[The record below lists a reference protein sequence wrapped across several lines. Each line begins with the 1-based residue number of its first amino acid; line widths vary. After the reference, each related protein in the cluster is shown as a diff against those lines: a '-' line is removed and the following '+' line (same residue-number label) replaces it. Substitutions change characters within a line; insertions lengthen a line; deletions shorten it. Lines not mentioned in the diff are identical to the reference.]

1 MKLIYIANAR
11 IPTEKAHGYQISMMC
26 ESFASLGLKVELV
39 LPTKRNRIKNDLFS
53 FYNINKNF
61 EVRKIKSPDFIG
73 IWPKLG
79 KISFWLQNIFFSIA
93 ILFTKFEKDAIFYTR
108 GAAIVFILRLRGKKV
123 FFESHRLSNDSL
135 VYRIL
140 LGKKTK
146 IISLTHGAKEVYIK
160 SDFLKNNII
169 VAPDA
174 VDLQVFGNGLSVEE
188 ARRRVNSSLASRNK
202 KIIGYFGSFKTMGE
216 DKGLREIIK
225 AIEGLSRDISLLA
238 VGGLGTELQ
247 FYEKEAEKTLGKD
260 RAVFRPSV
268 PRKELSLLEESC
280 DILLMPFPDTV
291 HYRFFM
297 SPLKMFEYMASRRP
311 IVATGLPSIREV
323 LSESR
328 AVLVPPGDTERLK
341 EAIKYL
347 LNNPEIGQKLADNAF
362 TAVKEYTWHKRAEKI
377 YQFMIS
383 DIRSKT

>member
-1 MKLIYIANAR
+1 MKLVYIANAR
-11 IPTEKAHGYQISMMC
+11 IPTEKAHGYQIMKMC
-26 ESFASLGLKVELV
+26 ESFSSLDLKVELV
-39 LPTKRNRIKNDLFS
+39 LPTKRNRIKDDLFS

-79 KISFWLQNIFFSIA
+79 KVSFWLQNIFFSIA
-93 ILFTKFEKDAIFYTR
+93 ILFTKFEKDTVFYTR
-108 GAAIVFILRLRGKKV
+108 GAAIVFILRLRGRQV
-123 FFESHRLSNDSL
+123 FFESHRLSNNSL
-135 VYRIL
+135 VYRML

-146 IISLTHGAKEVYIK
+146 IISLTEGAKEVYIK
-160 SDFLKNNII
+160 SGFLKENIM

-174 VDLQVFGNGLSVEE
+174 VDLQIFGNGLSVED
-188 ARRRVNSSLASRNK
+188 ARRRVNLPLNK

-225 AIEGLSRDISLLA
+225 ALAGLPQDVFLLA

-247 FYEKEAEKTLGKD
+247 FYEKEAEKMLGQN
-260 RAVFRPSV
+260 RAAFRPSV
-268 PRKELSLLEESC
+268 PRKELSFLEESC

-297 SPLKMFEYMASRRP
+297 SPLKMFEYMASKRP
-311 IVATGLPSIREV
+311 IVTTDLPSIREI
-323 LSESR
+323 LDESN
-328 AVLVPPGDTERLK
+328 AVLVTPGNIEKLK

-347 LNNPEIGQKLADNAF
+347 LGNPEVGKKLADNAF
-362 TAVKEYTWHKRAEKI
+362 TAVKEYTWDKRVEKI
-377 YQFMIS
+377 YRFMIS
-383 DIRSKT
+383 DF

>member
-79 KISFWLQNIFFSIA
+79 KISFWLQNIFLSIA

-108 GAAIVFILRLRGKKV
+108 GAAIVFILRLRGRKV
-123 FFESHRLSNDSL
+123 FFESHRLSNNSL

-146 IISLTHGAKEVYIK
+146 IISLTEGAKEVYIQ
-160 SDFLKNNII
+160 SGFLKDNII

-174 VDLQVFGNGLSVEE
+174 VDLQIFGNGLSVEE
-188 ARRRVNSSLASRNK
+188 ARRRLNLPLNK

-225 AIEGLSRDISLLA
+225 ALAGLPPDVFLLA

-247 FYEKEAEKTLGKD
+247 FYEKEAEKILGKD
-260 RAVFRPSV
+260 RAAFRPSV
-268 PRKELSLLEESC
+268 PRKELSFLEESC

-362 TAVKEYTWHKRAEKI
+362 TAVKEYTWDKRAEKI